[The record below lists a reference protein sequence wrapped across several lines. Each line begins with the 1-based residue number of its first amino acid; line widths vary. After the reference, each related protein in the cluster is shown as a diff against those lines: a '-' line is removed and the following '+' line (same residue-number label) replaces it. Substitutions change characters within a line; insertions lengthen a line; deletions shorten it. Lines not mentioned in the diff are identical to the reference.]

1 MRISIEFRW
10 RKVRLNVE
18 NRFFFFLSRVPSLN
32 ILKYRYD
39 VSIFQNMYVIE
50 NKNFF
55 SLKHCSNSES
65 YLINFKIKI

>member
-39 VSIFQNMYVIE
+39 VIE

-65 YLINFKIKI
+65 YLINFIDKIKI